1 MTRID
6 VAHGASHRLQV
17 AANTV
22 YKHYRNGRP
31 IWVYCTDQKRMQAFS
46 KMLWSVEDT
55 AFVPHQ
61 NIQDGFNNCLVY
73 LCFGDPAEYLPPW
86 QQAQA
91 ATPAEAIE
99 QGASSPSTQS
109 VNKPILLNLDLACPP
124 NLDSFERILEIV
136 STHPGDQDYARE
148 RIRHY
153 KQLGLQ
159 TVFHQL
165 GT

>member
-31 IWVYCTDQKRMQAFS
+31 IWVYCTDPKRMQAFS
-46 KMLWSVEDT
+46 KMLWSIEDT

-73 LCFGDPAEYLPPW
+73 LCFGDPAEHLLQW
-86 QQAQA
+86 QQTQA
-91 ATPAEAIE
+91 PADDKSESAD
-99 QGASSPSTQS
+99 
-109 VNKPILLNLDLACPP
+109 KPILLNLDLACPP
-124 NLDSFERILEIV
+124 NLNSFERILEIV